1 MGNIES
7 MWIIEILTRS
17 IPRIIFHCQI
27 YTSWLT
33 VVPSMK
39 NNHSWTAMLVII
51 TSTCTLYRKLFSSHL
66 EVFTI
71 TCGAFWVKKVE
82 ATHMR
87 PIPTLFHDMIH
98 KEIKIYIYSVI
109 IKSKKYLNNLDLL
122 KFFASLCKY
131 NLKLNLKRYA
141 LRFLLEIYWV
151 SLSAIKSNP

>member
-98 KEIKIYIYSVI
+98 KEIKFMWLTSSSSQRKVQI
-109 IKSKKYLNNLDLL
+109 IWITYKS
-122 KFFASLCKY
+122 SLPGY
-131 NLKLNLKRYA
+131 TNTIWNWIQQNVSLA
-141 LRFLLEIYWV
+141 FLLE
-151 SLSAIKSNP
+151 SF